1 MENLLDYLLTALF
14 GHNVTSVHSNV
25 GSANSVLTGKNW
37 VFCLEGHVYFILD
50 EDDLNVIRRLY
61 ESRKANL
68 DEEDQKRYNKI
79 FDACV

>member
-14 GHNVTSVHSNV
+14 GHNVTYVHSNA
-25 GSANSVLTGKNW
+25 GSSNSVLTGKNW
-37 VFCLEGHVYFILD
+37 VFCLEGHVYFIFD

-61 ESRKANL
+61 ESRKGDL

-79 FDACV
+79 FDSCI